1 MKMKQMLRV
10 LIASLFMLGAL
21 VACSGGESSST
32 TSENNNNNDTKQ
44 EEKQEVVQVT
54 VSQNNG
60 EKVIAEK
67 EVEIKEGTS
76 VMEVMKNNFEIKAAS
91 GGGFITTIEGIKAEQ
106 SEKMAWFYTVNG
118 KEAEVGAKEYE
129 LEPGDEVVWDM
140 HSWE

>member
-1 MKMKQMLRV
+1 MKQMLRV
-10 LIASLFMLGAL
+10 LIVSLFMLGAL
-21 VACSGGESSST
+21 VACGGEESPT
-32 TSENNNNNDTKQ
+32 TSNENNNEAKQ
-44 EEKQEVVQVT
+44 EENQEVVQVT

-76 VMEVMKNNFEIKAAS
+76 VMEVMKNNFDIKAAS
-91 GGGFITTIEGIKAEQ
+91 GGGFITTIEGVKAEQ

-118 KEAEVGAKEYE
+118 KEAQVGAKEYE
-129 LEPGDEVVWDM
+129 LEPGDKVVWDM

>member
-21 VACSGGESSST
+21 VACGGEEKPST
-32 TSENNNNNDTKQ
+32 SSENNNETKQ

-60 EKVIAEK
+60 DKVIAEK

-76 VMEVMKNNFEIKAAS
+76 VMEVMKNNFDIKAAS
-91 GGGFITTIEGIKAEQ
+91 GGGFITSIEGVKAEQ
-106 SEKMAWFYTVNG
+106 SEKMAWFYTING